1 MLYFVKVLLLSIAVT
16 TYFIPDVE
24 TCFRKCP
31 DYINTLKG
39 NENRERFITYLS
51 DSLKLRDLAL
61 IGTRYSASYITYI
74 PRYKTQDRPIDL
86 QLISGVRVLD
96 SAVWSSSDEFYLYKW
111 AKYLMTFDEFLGPI
125 NSFLTANPGE
135 FVITLIH
142 EEHKRGADVTKSN
155 CEIVRSYCSLSN
167 GHRIV
172 TNWSLEDTIGQ
183 HRGKILLA
191 GLDSSFDDCALS
203 IASNCQVQDTETS
216 VDSSSKIEDKWIDIQ
231 KFHDRSY
238 RKDSGHCFVNF
249 MADKPDT
256 NTWKMAVKGGTS
268 TRNGCEAPLNVRM
281 ASYFSNPH
289 RALIMVMA
297 DYVTQ
302 NLIDSIL
309 SSNFKGDTFYT
320 MYVNNS
326 DVIKISFTVF
336 PLSKYF
342 LMVKE

>member
-1 MLYFVKVLLLSIAVT
+1 MALHFVKKLLISIVVT
-16 TYFIPDVE
+16 TYLISDVE
-24 TCFRKCP
+24 ACIGVKCP
-31 DYINTLKG
+31 DYISKYKKNVPRK
-39 NENRERFITYLS
+39 RVISHLS
-51 DSLKLRDLAL
+51 DSLELRKLAL
-61 IGTRYSASYITYI
+61 IGTRYSASHVTGI
-74 PRYKTQDRPIDL
+74 PRYKTQKLTISQ
-86 QLISGVRVLD
+86 QLIFGVRVLD
-96 SAVWSSSDEFYLYKW
+96 SAIWSSSNIFYLYKW

-142 EEHKRGADVTKSN
+142 EEHKRGSDVTKSN

-172 TNWSLEDTIGQ
+172 TNWSLEDTIEQ

-203 IASNCQVQDTETS
+203 IASNGQVQNTETS

-249 MADKPDT
+249 MADKADT

-302 NLIDSIL
+302 DFIDSIL
-309 SSNFKGDTFYT
+309 GTNFEGDSFYT
-320 MYVNNS
+320 NYT
-326 DVIKISFTVF
+326 DD
-336 PLSKYF
+336 L
-342 LMVKE
+342 